1 MNATSVK
8 MDNNFRSFKRLCKK
22 IIKGKAFQKD
32 EFGTGLFDLTLRGAI
47 RKQQNRP
54 EGSNNVPAK
63 LLLSPVDGNRAS
75 KHATTRIFIGSED
88 AQHRAERVLLWSIL
102 KHRDPEKYYEV
113 RIMKDLEGFDRKY
126 WKTGFTGYRYAIP
139 EFAGFEGRAIYNDVD
154 QIYLDDP
161 AKLQAENMCGAA
173 VLALESRDTSV
184 MVMNCAEL
192 KNVWTIAAIQSSP
205 ERKIHASMLGH
216 VRRKLLI
223 GDLPVYWNA
232 RDHEYD
238 EHSSKLLHYT
248 TLHMQPWRPFRKD
261 LRYRENPHGKL
272 WQELENEADQ
282 RGFAL
287 EWKTQ
292 PGRSYIDMEGFY
304 ELENIAST

>member
-1 MNATSVK
+1 MNMNATSVK

-139 EFAGFEGRAIYNDVD
+139 EFAGIATQVGQEIS
-154 QIYLDDP
+154 
-161 AKLQAENMCGAA
+161 AA
-173 VLALESRDTSV
+173 LAGQQSVEEALEKAQALTVDE
-184 MVMNCAEL
+184 ME
-192 KNVWTIAAIQSSP
+192 AA
-205 ERKIHASMLGH
+205 G
-216 VRRKLLI
+216 
-223 GDLPVYWNA
+223 Y
-232 RDHEYD
+232 
-238 EHSSKLLHYT
+238 
-248 TLHMQPWRPFRKD
+248 
-261 LRYRENPHGKL
+261 
-272 WQELENEADQ
+272 
-282 RGFAL
+282 
-287 EWKTQ
+287 
-292 PGRSYIDMEGFY
+292 
-304 ELENIAST
+304 